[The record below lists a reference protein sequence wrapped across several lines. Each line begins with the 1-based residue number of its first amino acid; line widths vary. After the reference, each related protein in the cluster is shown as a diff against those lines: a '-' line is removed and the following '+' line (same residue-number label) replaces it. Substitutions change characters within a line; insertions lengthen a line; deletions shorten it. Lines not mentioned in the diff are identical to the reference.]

1 MRQRLSCL
9 AIAACFATAD
19 ALALPVGAQV
29 VNGAA
34 SIAQTGNV
42 LTVTNSNGA
51 IINWQQFNIDA
62 GQTARFVQPSASSSV
77 LNRVLA
83 NDPSVIL
90 GNLTSNGR
98 VWLVNPAG
106 IFVGQGARIDAA
118 GFVASTLNVTNA
130 DFLANR
136 LKFDNS
142 LGSAGNVVNQGQITT
157 PMGGSVYL
165 IGSNVSNE
173 GIITTPRGETILAA
187 GNTVELIDSAT
198 PGVKMEITGAAG
210 NVTNLGEITAEAG
223 RIGIAGMVV
232 RNSGKLNASS
242 VVEEGGRIFLRATKK
257 IELTDTSRV
266 GADGTAGGNIT
277 AITSEN
283 GQISG
288 ELVARG
294 EISAQGDGQAG
305 SGGFVETSAAK
316 LDIDRITVRTRGG
329 EWLLDPND
337 IMIQAS
343 GSDTN
348 VSGNPN
354 FTSTADSSIITTGTI
369 QTALNAGTSVNIT
382 TGAGGAQTGNI
393 TVADAIAKTA
403 GTDATLTLNAHNNI
417 NLNAG
422 IGSTVGLLSMV
433 FNANSDATGGGTV
446 NFGTMTLNANGGGIG
461 IPGIA
466 FISSGT
472 ATLDSATTIGSL
484 NIAGGTLTG
493 AGNIA
498 VATGGSFSWSN
509 GVIAGTGTLTTQT
522 GVVTTLTP
530 GFAQQVALRDSRVW
544 DNYGTVTFTPNS
556 GTLSTFQIDDTLT
569 GGTAVFNNKAGAL
582 FDINAS
588 FTDTHIV
595 GVGTFNNEG
604 ELRKSLNTSAA
615 TTGFTPAFNNL
626 AGGAVNLNS
635 GSLRFDTGGTD
646 AGNYALANNA
656 TLQFHGGPRSIS
668 GNIGGAGN
676 VTFSKPLTA
685 TAVYTLTGDY
695 NISGATTVALDALGT
710 GNLLF
715 NGTVSNLGSSYAQSG
730 GVTSVSFSGMTAG
743 AATGF
748 QNLAS
753 IAVNSGSLVFA
764 DSTSFSGLTSLT
776 RAGSGTLD
784 LGNNSLSVTALNV
797 SGGTLTG
804 SGAVAVS
811 TGGVFNWSNGAITG
825 SGTLTTQSGVA
836 TTLMPGFAQQAALRD
851 SRVWDNYGTVSFT
864 PNAGTLSTFQIDDTL
879 TGGTAVFNNRVG
891 ALFNINASFTD
902 THIVGVGNFNN
913 EGELRKSLNTTAASS
928 GFAPTFNNQSGGIVN
943 VNSGTLNLA
952 GSNTYNNG
960 SAINIA
966 SGATLQLSGGTHGFL
981 GNAAISGSGGSV
993 LFSGGTINTASTNDF
1008 ALLNGN
1014 AWSVAGGTVN
1024 LLASNVTDFT
1034 GAVSLTGGTLN
1045 LNTGND
1051 HSFNAGLTMGNA
1063 SFNATDNVTIPLG
1076 QVLTMSGAGTLTG
1089 SGALNTNGTTN
1100 LGTSGVWLNAKTWN
1114 NNGVLNL
1121 NGASSVNI
1129 AMQNNAVLNNNAT
1142 GSINIQAGVYT
1153 APLNNATGSNTI
1165 NNYGTI
1171 TKDVGSPASSSITAA
1186 FNNLS
1191 GGVVAVN
1198 SGTLVLSATNTYTN
1212 GSTINVGSGA
1222 TLQFSAGTHG
1232 FTGNAAIAGIGGSL
1246 LFSGGTNTFNAGTN
1260 LDFDAAVTF
1269 SGGTTTFDTGATKT
1283 NTGTVTLTGG
1293 TLTGSDNFV
1302 FNNLTWTSGNIFGT
1316 DSSTMTTAG
1325 TVTMAGAQGA
1335 TRLSQRDWTNLAS
1348 GIVNLTG
1355 TASEISLQGATS
1367 TTTVFTNNGAINYSG
1382 TTANA
1387 WPVAWRSSSAGTSFV
1402 NSGSFTKT
1410 SSSASKIEVAAVTN
1424 SGTLNVDSGSLSVVG
1439 GTFTQSGNINLAA
1452 ATTFVRSGGF
1462 TNAGGVL
1469 AGSGTIDIGGGAN
1482 LLTNDGTIRPGGAGA
1497 AGGLNLTGSV
1507 TFGAGGALEIDL
1519 AGTSPLTQHDQFNVT
1534 GTAVT
1539 LGGNLN
1545 VIELAGYKARFS
1557 DGTYVVLN
1565 NTGTVGGSF
1574 AAINATVAGG
1584 AATFGA
1590 ANTGTTAGIN
1600 LTSGTTSYIAT
1611 GASNWNIGGNWDRGT
1626 PTANADAIID
1636 LGSGPNTI
1644 TINTAE
1650 SARSL
1655 TVTSPGG
1662 GANIN
1667 TVAMT
1672 GGSLALAQNSS
1683 LDANSVLS
1691 LTGGSLGGAGSLT
1704 ANGAVTL
1711 GGTSFTGAGTLT
1723 TSGVTTLNGSPAFNG
1738 VVTWN
1743 NSGTVDIGGANR
1755 ILMYNGAVLNNLAGG
1770 IINDTTTAA
1779 SPLEGN
1785 GTPSTFVNA
1794 GSFNKNAGSAAT
1806 QSFSINAFA
1815 NSGSFNVNAGS
1826 FQLTSSGTDTGTYA
1840 IGATT
1845 TLAVTAGTRSFNGT
1859 SFSGSGVLGLTGGT
1873 MDFATN
1879 TTFLAGG
1886 PTLSLTGGTV
1896 SGIGNLT
1903 VNSALTLGGTTFNGV
1918 GGGSFNTSGTTTLNG
1933 SPAFNGVVTWNNSG
1947 TVDIGGANRILMY
1960 NGAVLNNLAGGIIN
1974 DTTTAASPLEGNGT
1988 PSTFVN
1994 AGSFNK
2000 NAGSAATQSF
2010 SINAFANSGSFNVN
2024 AGSFQLTSSGTD
2036 TGTYAIGATTTLAVT
2051 AGTRSFNGTSFSG
2064 SGVLGLTGGTMDF
2077 ATNTTFLAGGPTLS
2091 LTGGTVSGIGN
2102 LTVNS
2107 ALTLGGTT
2115 FNGVGGGSF
2124 NTSGTT
2130 TLNGSPAFNGVVT
2143 WNNSG
2148 TVDIG
2153 GANRIL
2159 MYNGAVLNNLAGGI
2173 INDTTTA
2180 ASPLEGNGTPSTFV
2194 NAGSFN
2200 KNAGSAAT
2208 QSFSINAFANSGSF
2222 NVNAGSFQLTS
2233 SGTDTG
2239 TYAIGATTTLA
2250 VTAGTR
2256 SFNGTSFT
2264 GSGAL
2269 GLTGGT
2275 MDFATST
2282 TFLAGG
2288 PTLSLTGGIVS
2299 GVGNL
2304 TVNNALTLGGTTFNG
2319 AGGGSFNTSGTTTLN
2334 GSPSFNGAVTWN
2346 NSGTVDIGGGDR
2358 ILMYNGAV
2366 LNNLAGGIIN
2376 DTTTAASP
2384 LEGNGTPSTFV
2395 NAGSFNK
2402 NAGSAATQSFSINAF
2417 ANSGSFN
2424 VNAGSFQLTSSG
2436 TDTGTYA
2443 IGATTTL
2450 AVTAGTRSFNGTS
2463 FTGSGALGLTG
2474 GTMDF
2479 ATSTTFLAGGPT
2491 LSLTGGIVSGVGNLT
2506 VNNALTLGGT
2516 TFNGAGGGS
2525 FNTSG
2530 TTTLNGS
2537 PSFNGAVTW
2546 NNSGTVDI
2554 GGGDRILMYNG
2565 AVLNNLAGGII
2576 NDTTTAASPLEGNGT
2591 PSTFVNAGNFNKNA
2605 GSAATQTF
2613 SVNAFANSGSFNVN
2627 AGSFQASGSA
2637 NEAGIINVA
2646 SGASFEK
2653 AAGFTNTGTLS
2664 GAGTIS
2670 VGGNVLTNNG
2680 TISPGVGAGNTA
2692 TLSIT
2697 GNLLLGGSSVV
2708 EADIGGT
2715 TAGSQYDQISLS
2727 GNLTLGGDIRYQA
2740 VGGFTGG
2747 SGNSF
2752 ALINPA
2758 GTNSGTANVTTL
2770 ASNPAFVFGS
2780 TTASGTL
2787 TIAGLM
2793 NFWTLA
2799 GDGNWSTGANW
2810 SRGVKP
2816 DSTVDAVID
2825 QAGGAYTVTVN
2836 TAEAAKSLK
2845 MSGDET
2851 LSITAGSLDLAQA
2864 SDIGAAATMNL
2875 SGGTLQ
2881 GAGNL
2886 TINGSM
2892 TWSGGTQATNTGTTT
2907 IAAGASLNITGPV
2920 SLSRRIDNFG
2930 TTTWSGVGN

>member
-19 ALALPVGAQV
+19 AFALPVGAQV

-34 SIAQTGNV
+34 SMAQTGNV

-106 IFVGQGARIDAA
+106 IFVGAGARIDAA
-118 GFVASTLNVTNA
+118 AFVASTLNVTNA

-136 LKFDNS
+136 MKFDDS
-142 LGSAGNVVNQGQITT
+142 LGSAGKIVNQGQIAT

-165 IGSNVSNE
+165 LGSNVSNS
-173 GIITTPRGETILAA
+173 GIITTPLGETILAA
-187 GNTVELIDSAT
+187 GQKVELIDSAS
-198 PGVKMEITGAAG
+198 PGVKVEITGAAG

-223 RIGIAGMVV
+223 RIGIAGAVV
-232 RNSGKLNASS
+232 RNSGKLSASS
-242 VVEEGGRIFLRATKK
+242 VVAEGGRIFLRATKR
-257 IELTDTSRV
+257 IELTDSSRV
-266 GADGTAGGNIT
+266 GADGTTGGNIT
-277 AITSEN
+277 AITGEN

-343 GSDTN
+343 GPDAN

-354 FTSTADSSIITTGTI
+354 FTSTADNSIITTGTI
-369 QTALNAGTSVNIT
+369 QTALNAGTSIVIT

-417 NLNAG
+417 NLNAD
-422 IGSTVGLLSMV
+422 IGSTTGLLNMV

-446 NFGTMTLNANGGGIG
+446 NFGTTTLNANGGSIG

-484 NIAGGTLTG
+484 NLAGGTLTG
-493 AGNIA
+493 TGNIT
-498 VATGGSFSWSN
+498 VATGGSFSWGN
-509 GVIAGTGTLTTQT
+509 GVIAGSGTLTTQT
-522 GVVTTLTP
+522 GVATTLTP
-530 GFAQQVALRDSRVW
+530 GFAQTVALRGSRVW
-544 DNYGTVTFTPNS
+544 DNHGAVSFTPNP
-556 GTLSTFQIDDTLT
+556 GTLSFFQVDDTGT
-569 GGTAVFNNKAGAL
+569 DGTAVFNNLSGGL
-582 FDINAS
+582 FNINAS
-588 FTDTHIV
+588 FNDNHII
-595 GVGTFNNEG
+595 GVGSFNNAG

-615 TTGFTPAFNNL
+615 TSGFAPAFNNQS
-626 AGGAVNLNS
+626 GGVVNVDS
-635 GSLRFDTGGTD
+635 GTLRFDTGGTD
-646 AGNYALANNA
+646 AGNYAVAGGA
-656 TLQFHGGPRSIS
+656 TLQFHGGPRTIG

-676 VTFSKPLTA
+676 VTFSKPQTA

-695 NISGATTVALDALGT
+695 NVSGTTTAALDNLGSA
-710 GNLLF
+710 GDVLF
-715 NGTVSNLGSSYAQSG
+715 NGTVSNLGSSYVQSG
-730 GVTSVSFSGMTAG
+730 GITNVSFSGITAG

-784 LGNNSLSVTALNV
+784 LGNNSLSVTTLNV

-804 SGAVAVS
+804 SGAVTVS

-836 TTLMPGFAQQAALRD
+836 TTLMPGFAQQVALRD

-902 THIVGVGNFNN
+902 THIVGVGAFNN

-943 VNSGTLNLA
+943 VDSGTLNLA

-966 SGATLQLSGGTHGFL
+966 SGATLQLSGGAHDFL
-981 GNAAISGSGGSV
+981 GNAAVSGSGGV

-1014 AWSVAGGTVN
+1014 AWSMTGGTVN

-1045 LNTGND
+1045 LTTGND

-1076 QVLTMSGAGTLTG
+1076 QTLTMSDAGTLTG

-1171 TKDVGSPASSSITAA
+1171 TKDAGSPASSSITAA

-1198 SGTLVLSATNTYTN
+1198 SGTLVLSATNTYTS

-1232 FTGNAAIAGIGGSL
+1232 FTGNAAIAGSGGSL
-1246 LFSGGTNTFNAGTN
+1246 VFSGGTNTFSSGTVIN
-1260 LDFDAAVTF
+1260 FDTSVTF
-1269 SGGTTTFDTGATKT
+1269 SGGNTTFDTGFTKT

-1302 FNNLTWTSGNIFGT
+1302 FNNLVWSNGTISGT
-1316 DSSTMTTAG
+1316 DASTMTTAG
-1325 TVTMAGAQGA
+1325 TVTMAGGA
-1335 TRLSQRDWTNLAS
+1335 AATQIALRDWTNLAS
-1348 GIVNLTG
+1348 GTIQLTG
-1355 TASEISLQGATS
+1355 TASEISLQGSAG
-1367 TTTVFTNNGAINYSG
+1367 TTTFTNAGAINYSG

-1387 WPVAWRSSSAGTSFV
+1387 WPVAWRGSSAGTSFV

-1410 SSSASKIEVAAVTN
+1410 SSSASKIEVAAFTN

-1452 ATTFVRSGGF
+1452 ATTLVRSGGF

-1507 TFGAGGALEIDL
+1507 SFGAGGALEIDL

-1574 AAINATVAGG
+1574 AAINATVSGG

-1611 GASNWNIGGNWDRGT
+1611 GASNWAIGGNWDRGT

-1723 TSGVTTLNGSPAFNG
+1723 TSGVTTLNGSPVFNG
-1738 VVTWN
+1738 TVTWN
-1743 NSGTVDIGGANR
+1743 NSGTVDIGGSDR
-1755 ILMYNGAVLNNLAGG
+1755 IQMYNGAVVNNLVGG
-1770 IINDTTTAA
+1770 IINDTTTATN
-1779 SPLEGN
+1779 PFEGN
-1785 GTPSTFVNA
+1785 GSASTFFNA

-1826 FQLTSSGTDTGTYA
+1826 FQLTSGGTDTGSYT
-1840 IGATT
+1840 IGAGT

-1859 SFSGSGVLGLTGGT
+1859 SFTGGGVLGLTGGT

-1879 TTFLAGG
+1879 ISFLAGG

-1896 SGIGNLT
+1896 SGVGNLS
-1903 VNSALTLGGTTFNGV
+1903 VNNALTLGGT
-1918 GGGSFNTSGTTTLNG
+1918 SFIGAGTLTTSGVTTLNG
-1933 SPAFNGVVTWNNSG
+1933 SPVFNGTVTWNNSG
-1947 TVDIGGANRILMY
+1947 TVDIGGSDRVLIY
-1960 NGAVLNNLAGGIIN
+1960 NGAVVNNLAGGIIN
-1974 DTTTAASPLEGNGT
+1974 DTTTATNPLEGNGSA
-1988 PSTFVN
+1988 STFVN

-2010 SINAFANSGSFNVN
+2010 SVTGFTNATGGVFNVN
-2024 AGSFQLTSSGTD
+2024 AGTFQTTAAFIQSG
-2036 TGTYAIGATTTLAVT
+2036 ALNV
-2051 AGTRSFNGTSFSG
+2051 G
-2064 SGVLGLTGGTMDF
+2064 SGAILSTGGQ
-2077 ATNTTFLAGGPTLS
+2077 
-2091 LTGGTVSGIGN
+2091 N
-2102 LTVNS
+2102 LTNRSTGVI
-2107 ALTLGGTT
+2107 GG
-2115 FNGVGGGSF
+2115 
-2124 NTSGTT
+2124 
-2130 TLNGSPAFNGVVT
+2130 
-2143 WNNSG
+2143 SG
-2148 TVDIG
+2148 TVD
-2153 GANRIL
+2153 L
-2159 MYNGAVLNNLAGGI
+2159 
-2173 INDTTTA
+2173 
-2180 ASPLEGNGTPSTFV
+2180 
-2194 NAGSFN
+2194 
-2200 KNAGSAAT
+2200 
-2208 QSFSINAFANSGSF
+2208 
-2222 NVNAGSFQLTS
+2222 
-2233 SGTDTG
+2233 
-2239 TYAIGATTTLA
+2239 
-2250 VTAGTR
+2250 
-2256 SFNGTSFT
+2256 
-2264 GSGAL
+2264 
-2269 GLTGGT
+2269 
-2275 MDFATST
+2275 
-2282 TFLAGG
+2282 
-2288 PTLSLTGGIVS
+2288 
-2299 GVGNL
+2299 
-2304 TVNNALTLGGTTFNG
+2304 
-2319 AGGGSFNTSGTTTLN
+2319 
-2334 GSPSFNGAVTWN
+2334 
-2346 NSGTVDIGGGDR
+2346 
-2358 ILMYNGAV
+2358 
-2366 LNNLAGGIIN
+2366 
-2376 DTTTAASP
+2376 
-2384 LEGNGTPSTFV
+2384 
-2395 NAGSFNK
+2395 
-2402 NAGSAATQSFSINAF
+2402 
-2417 ANSGSFN
+2417 
-2424 VNAGSFQLTSSG
+2424 
-2436 TDTGTYA
+2436 
-2443 IGATTTL
+2443 
-2450 AVTAGTRSFNGTS
+2450 
-2463 FTGSGALGLTG
+2463 
-2474 GTMDF
+2474 
-2479 ATSTTFLAGGPT
+2479 
-2491 LSLTGGIVSGVGNLT
+2491 
-2506 VNNALTLGGT
+2506 
-2516 TFNGAGGGS
+2516 
-2525 FNTSG
+2525 
-2530 TTTLNGS
+2530 
-2537 PSFNGAVTW
+2537 
-2546 NNSGTVDI
+2546 
-2554 GGGDRILMYNG
+2554 
-2565 AVLNNLAGGII
+2565 
-2576 NDTTTAASPLEGNGT
+2576 
-2591 PSTFVNAGNFNKNA
+2591 
-2605 GSAATQTF
+2605 
-2613 SVNAFANSGSFNVN
+2613 
-2627 AGSFQASGSA
+2627 
-2637 NEAGIINVA
+2637 
-2646 SGASFEK
+2646 
-2653 AAGFTNTGTLS
+2653 
-2664 GAGTIS
+2664 GAGT
-2670 VGGNVLTNNG
+2670 LTNNG

-2692 TLSIT
+2692 ILSIT

-2715 TAGSQYDQISLS
+2715 TAGSQYDQIGLS

-2740 VGGFTGG
+2740 VGGYTGG

-2770 ASNPAFVFGS
+2770 AANPAFLFGS
-2780 TTASGTL
+2780 TSASGTL

-2799 GDGNWSTGANW
+2799 GDGNWNIGANW

-2816 DSTVDAVID
+2816 DNTVAAVID
-2825 QAGGAYTVTVN
+2825 RAGGSYTITVN
-2836 TAEAAKSLK
+2836 TAETAKSIKL
-2845 MSGDET
+2845 SGDET
-2851 LSITAGSLDLAQA
+2851 LAITAGSLDLAQA

-2886 TINGSM
+2886 TINGAM
-2892 TWSGGTQATNTGTTT
+2892 TWSGGTQGTNTGTTT

-2920 SLSRRIDNFG
+2920 NLSRRIDNFG
-2930 TTTWSGVGN
+2930 TTTWTGTGNIGTSGGGAQVVFDNKVGGQFLIQNDQSFQGDGGTAEVVINAGLLRKTVATGTTT